1 MFYLFNTDIERI
13 GTYNTRELAL
23 EALEHMYSATKFS
36 RRYYVVDQEFNII
49 GVIGRDTQPAF
60 KK

>member
-13 GTYNTRELAL
+13 GTYTTRELAL
-23 EALEHMYSATKFS
+23 EALEYMYAATKFS

-49 GVIGRDTQPAF
+49 GVIGRNTNSTE
-60 KK
+60 K

>member
-49 GVIGRDTQPAF
+49 GVIGRNTRHAA
-60 KK
+60 